1 MNFLNFNK
9 KNDVLDNLADAVFV
23 LNYERKIVFA
33 NKAMQVL
40 VGYSAKELE
49 NMSINELS
57 KEGSEVI
64 YDAMMNNRKNTMKV
78 KTRANKELILE
89 ITASD
94 VEDKQQVM
102 VSGRDVTETHTI
114 ISNVIAEYKANQEKI
129 AKKTAFVVDVAGE
142 FEKPMNSII
151 GFSQAMT
158 EGVTGELDEKQKKY
172 LGVISKN
179 ALFLNDTL
187 NAVVEITRLDAGK
200 IIANK
205 KLFDITNVFSLVSKA
220 LESAF
225 EKNGIDF
232 SIKYDLEKRK
242 IFTDEN
248 LLRKVL
254 MIILEN
260 ALKYTPKGS
269 VQIVISHPDVNYAR
283 LQGMFIGPKEVDSSY
298 LMIKTKD
305 TGVGIKEE
313 DLNLIFDEYSIV
325 NKTRKINT
333 DELSTGLHLAIAKK
347 IIDILG
353 GIIWVESE
361 VNQGA
366 SFNLIIPIKPP
377 VAASQAETEE
387 IVNE

>member
-129 AKKTAFVVDVAGE
+129 AKK
-142 FEKPMNSII
+142 
-151 GFSQAMT
+151 Q
-158 EGVTGELDEKQKKY
+158 
-172 LGVISKN
+172 
-179 ALFLNDTL
+179 
-187 NAVVEITRLDAGK
+187 
-200 IIANK
+200 
-205 KLFDITNVFSLVSKA
+205 
-220 LESAF
+220 
-225 EKNGIDF
+225 
-232 SIKYDLEKRK
+232 
-242 IFTDEN
+242 
-248 LLRKVL
+248 LLL
-254 MIILEN
+254 
-260 ALKYTPKGS
+260 
-269 VQIVISHPDVNYAR
+269 
-283 LQGMFIGPKEVDSSY
+283 
-298 LMIKTKD
+298 
-305 TGVGIKEE
+305 
-313 DLNLIFDEYSIV
+313 
-325 NKTRKINT
+325 
-333 DELSTGLHLAIAKK
+333 
-347 IIDILG
+347 
-353 GIIWVESE
+353 
-361 VNQGA
+361 
-366 SFNLIIPIKPP
+366 
-377 VAASQAETEE
+377 
-387 IVNE
+387 

>member
-9 KNDVLDNLADAVFV
+9 KNDVLDSLADAIFI
-23 LNYERKIVFA
+23 LNYERKIVFS

-40 VGYSAKELE
+40 VGYSEKEL
-49 NMSINELS
+49 NGMNINTLS
-57 KEGSEVI
+57 AEASEVI
-64 YDAMMNNRKNTMKV
+64 YDAMMNNKKNTMTI
-78 KTRANKELILE
+78 KTRANKDIILE

-94 VEDKQQVM
+94 LESKHQVL

-114 ISNVIAEYKANQEKI
+114 ISNVIAEYKTNQEKI
-129 AKKTAFVVDVAGE
+129 AKKTAFVVEVAGE

-151 GFSQAMT
+151 GFSQAMA
-158 EGVTGELDEKQKKY
+158 EGVTGELDEKQRKY

-200 IIANK
+200 ISPDK

-220 LESAF
+220 LEGAF
-225 EKNGIDF
+225 EKNGIEF
-232 SIKYDLEKRK
+232 SIKYDLDKRK

-260 ALKYTPKGS
+260 ALKYTQKGS
-269 VQIVISHPDVNYAR
+269 VQVVISHPDVNYAR
-283 LQGMFIGPKEVDSSY
+283 LQGMFIGPKEQDSSY

-325 NKTRKINT
+325 NKTRKINPE
-333 DELSTGLHLAIAKK
+333 DLSTGLHLAIAKK

-361 VNQGA
+361 PNQGS
-366 SFNLIIPIKPP
+366 SFNLIIPVKQPVSIKE
-377 VAASQAETEE
+377 AEETS
-387 IVNE
+387 NE